1 MPNEALTVQ
10 PENPMNQY
18 VWEIS
23 MASQNNYEKA
33 REAFS
38 KAETFCRE
46 DLPFDDAAISSYYG
60 EQPESAAITM
70 NLATSFLA
78 RGWHQQA
85 IKLLTNITLPKI
97 FREGALA
104 RYALA
109 RAYTLQED
117 YEKAINELDAVIA
130 ARPDLTVVYKNQG
143 NLYQNSKQ
151 PEKAAEA
158 YKKFLETSPD
168 DAAARVQLGLAY
180 EAANKVDEA
189 IAEYQELL
197 ETSSDSALTKNQ
209 LAWLYADKG
218 ENLDEALRLA
228 LEAEKA
234 RPAAGIID
242 TVGWVYYKR
251 GEYNSA
257 NAKFRRALEL
267 SPLQPTI
274 RYHLALTYAQQ
285 GQKDQAVQELKKAL
299 KISEDFRE
307 AEDAK
312 KMLEE
317 LSKQ

>member
-1 MPNEALTVQ
+1 
-10 PENPMNQY
+10 
-18 VWEIS
+18 
-23 MASQNNYEKA
+23 
-33 REAFS
+33 
-38 KAETFCRE
+38 
-46 DLPFDDAAISSYYG
+46 
-60 EQPESAAITM
+60 
-70 NLATSFLA
+70 
-78 RGWHQQA
+78 
-85 IKLLTNITLPKI
+85 
-97 FREGALA
+97 
-104 RYALA
+104 
-109 RAYTLQED
+109 
-117 YEKAINELDAVIA
+117 
-130 ARPDLTVVYKNQG
+130 
-143 NLYQNSKQ
+143 
-151 PEKAAEA
+151 
-158 YKKFLETSPD
+158 LETSP
-168 DAAARVQLGLAY
+168 
-180 EAANKVDEA
+180 
-189 IAEYQELL
+189 
-197 ETSSDSALTKNQ
+197 DSALTKNQ

-285 GQKDQAVQELKKAL
+285 GQKDQAMQELKNAL
-299 KISEDFRE
+299 KISAEFRE